1 MSDQHV
7 LYAFNRDWGFADSK
21 KEFRFN
27 FRKCSVL
34 LRLQVLK
41 SKHYLVFIV
50 MSAQFIIKFWHG

>member
-1 MSDQHV
+1 MFCMHLIVTGV
-7 LYAFNRDWGFADSK
+7 LQIQRRSLGLISASAITY
-21 KEFRFN
+21 
-27 FRKCSVL
+27 SVL

>member
-27 FRKCSVL
+27 FRKCY
-34 LRLQVLK
+34 
-41 SKHYLVFIV
+41 HVFSFVTIA
-50 MSAQFIIKFWHG
+50 SS